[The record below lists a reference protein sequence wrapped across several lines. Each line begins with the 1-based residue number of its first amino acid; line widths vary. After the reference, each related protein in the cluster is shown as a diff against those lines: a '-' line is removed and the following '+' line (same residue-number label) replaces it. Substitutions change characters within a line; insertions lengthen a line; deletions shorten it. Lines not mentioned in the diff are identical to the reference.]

1 MKSVYIDVD
10 GYWGVLVLYGYD
22 LIDFDDLLAVMRS
35 LGMSKKAARK
45 ALRIL
50 SNDNTGMAVSSD
62 ELRMSAMFISKAT
75 STSEFL
81 NSIVHETAHIA
92 SSIAEYY
99 EKPCDGED
107 FAYISGYLFQRIVE
121 EIYDIR

>member
-10 GYWGVLVLYGYD
+10 GYWGVLVLYGYN

-45 ALRIL
+45 ALRVL

-62 ELRMSAMFISKAT
+62 ELRMSAMFISKTT
-75 STSEFL
+75 STGEFL

-107 FAYISGYLFQRIVE
+107 FAYLSGYLFQRIVE